1 MSNPDSF
8 IDEVTEEVRRDRLY
22 ATARRWGWV
31 GVLLVILIVGGTAWQ
46 QVSKARATAEAQARG
61 DALLAA
67 LEVSDVEDRAQAL
80 AAVEMEGPAGAVAG
94 LLTAAAQQ
102 AAGETA
108 AAVATLEAVA
118 QDQAAEPIYRELA
131 RLKALLLDDSL
142 SPQERVAAL
151 EPLAQPGA
159 PFRLVALEAQALA
172 QVAGGQTEAALATL
186 TGLVEDAE
194 VSGGL
199 RDRAAALIVALGG
212 DPAGGAAP
220 TPGALLE

>member
-22 ATARRWGWV
+22 GILRRWGWV
-31 GVLLVILIVGGTAWQ
+31 AVVLVILVVGGTTWQ
-46 QVSKARATAEAQARG
+46 QIAQARAVEAAQARG

-67 LEVSDVEDRAQAL
+67 LEVSGPEARAEAL
-80 AAVEMEGPAGAVAG
+80 AAVEIDGPAAAVAG

-102 AAGETA
+102 EAGDTA

-118 QDQAAEPIYRELA
+118 SDMRAEPIYRELA
-131 RLKALLLDDSL
+131 RLKALLLNPDLAPADRI
-142 SPQERVAAL
+142 EAL
-151 EPLAQPGA
+151 APLAQPGA

-172 QVAGGQTEAALATL
+172 QVAGGQTQDALATL
-186 TGLVEDAE
+186 GALLEDAE

-199 RDRAAALIVALGG
+199 RDRASAMIVALGG
-212 DPAGGAAP
+212 DLGDGDAPTTDAAP
-220 TPGALLE
+220 E